1 MTTATPQLSAPTS
14 ISPTDVS
21 VLVEAGAV
29 LIDVREHQETAAGM
43 AAEAVVMP
51 LQSFDVQALPTDRP
65 LILICRSGIRSMAA
79 ANALAGMGFTT
90 YNVVGGM
97 GAWAAAGL
105 PVVAEDGSAG
115 YLF

>member
-29 LIDVREHQETAAGM
+29 LIDVREHQEAAAGM

-65 LILICRSGIRSMAA
+65 LILICRSGTRSMAA

-105 PVVAEDGSAG
+105 PVVAEDGSTG

>member
-1 MTTATPQLSAPTS
+1 MEGEEAAAPEPEPVPASEDAGYDNPEAAAAAQEAALATQNKL
-14 ISPTDVS
+14 
-21 VLVEAGAV
+21 
-29 LIDVREHQETAAGM
+29 
-43 AAEAVVMP
+43 
-51 LQSFDVQALPTDRP
+51 DVQALPTDRP
-65 LILICRSGIRSMAA
+65 LILICRSGTRSMAA